1 MKFVGEIDPYTV
13 VKWIF
18 IVLAAAF
25 VGQFG
30 KTFAQ
35 YLIRKT
41 RERAAGQKAPAE
53 KPVSAPSDQGPLH
66 PGMTGEGKGMQT
78 PVQGASNAASYVPD
92 EKTEKKAAKARKKEL
107 KFLKKLLK

>member
-1 MKFVGEIDPYTV
+1 MSEMDPYTV

-35 YLIRKT
+35 YLIRKA
-41 RERAAGQKAPAE
+41 RERAIGQKAPAE
-53 KPVSAPSDQGPLH
+53 KPVRGPSDQGPLH
-66 PGMTGEGKGMQT
+66 AVMTGEAKEMQT
-78 PVQGASNAASYVPD
+78 PLLGVSNAVPKVSD
-92 EKTEKKAAKARKKEL
+92 DKAEEKDIKARKKEL
-107 KFLKKLLK
+107 KLLKKLLK

>member
-1 MKFVGEIDPYTV
+1 MGEIDPYTV

-35 YLIRKT
+35 YLIRKA

-53 KPVSAPSDQGPLH
+53 KPVSAPSDQGPFH

-92 EKTEKKAAKARKKEL
+92 EKTEKKLQRREKKNSS
-107 KFLKKLLK
+107 F